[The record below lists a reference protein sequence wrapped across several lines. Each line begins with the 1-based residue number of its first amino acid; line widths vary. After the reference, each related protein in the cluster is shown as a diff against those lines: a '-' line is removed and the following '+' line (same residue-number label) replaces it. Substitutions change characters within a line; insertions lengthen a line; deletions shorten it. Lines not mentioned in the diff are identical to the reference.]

1 MATSKYDKSKVMKRA
16 WYIFNHSFMSFSDAL
31 RESWKRI
38 KEEVKKPAVHD
49 GILEAICLLRETRN
63 KVNSLILDEEVTCV
77 IDAEGQLIRMSN
89 SLCNFTTELSGIVG
103 VIFSDRADEAI
114 GEALKLN
121 M

>member
-1 MATSKYDKSKVMKRA
+1 MTQ
-16 WYIFNHSFMSFSDAL
+16 INL
-31 RESWKRI
+31 
-38 KEEVKKPAVHD
+38 EEVKKQAVHD

-77 IDAEGQLIRMSN
+77 IDAEDQLIRMSN

-114 GEALKLN
+114 GKALKLN
-121 M
+121 MQHDYPKAARTTLKDCLY

>member
-1 MATSKYDKSKVMKRA
+1 MTQ
-16 WYIFNHSFMSFSDAL
+16 INL
-31 RESWKRI
+31 
-38 KEEVKKPAVHD
+38 EEVKKQAVHD

-89 SLCNFTTELSGIVG
+89 SLCNFTTELSVG

>member
-1 MATSKYDKSKVMKRA
+1 MTQ
-16 WYIFNHSFMSFSDAL
+16 INL
-31 RESWKRI
+31 
-38 KEEVKKPAVHD
+38 EEVKKQAVHD

-77 IDAEGQLIRMSN
+77 IDAEDQLIRMSN

-114 GEALKLN
+114 GKALKLN
-121 M
+121 I

>member
-1 MATSKYDKSKVMKRA
+1 MESKRENTLSHVRKTSTSYPVR
-16 WYIFNHSFMSFSDAL
+16 N
-31 RESWKRI
+31 
-38 KEEVKKPAVHD
+38 
-49 GILEAICLLRETRN
+49 LLRETRN

-77 IDAEGQLIRMSN
+77 IDAEDQLIRMSN

>member
-1 MATSKYDKSKVMKRA
+1 MTQ
-16 WYIFNHSFMSFSDAL
+16 INL
-31 RESWKRI
+31 
-38 KEEVKKPAVHD
+38 EEVKKQAVHD

-103 VIFSDRADEAI
+103 VIFSDR
-114 GEALKLN
+114 GRLSLKTWGNPKSCFGFKRKLIKVAFTHC
-121 M
+121 MY